1 VYELAGMKYR
11 SRSIE
16 KTLRDLCDH
25 FPVVSVLGA
34 RQVGK
39 STLIEHLFGSEY
51 DIVVFDPVQ
60 DIQQA
65 RAEPDLFLAN
75 HPGKLFLDEVQYAPE
90 LLAAIKRRV
99 DQSNEPGQFILS
111 GSQNL
116 SVVKNISES
125 LAGRVAIVDLHG
137 LAFKEVLGV
146 ADSAML
152 WDWVSGGQRSDVGGS
167 QAASGSESATA
178 RREDR
183 ERKAEGLRSYS
194 EAPPWYE
201 AVFRG
206 GFPGTL
212 DLPESLLPRFFS
224 SYLKTYVERDIRTV
238 ADIGNL
244 QLFARFFQ
252 LLGALSGT
260 EINASQIGR
269 DLDIDRRTALA
280 WKSVLESTYQWT
292 EIPAFSRNPVKRVA
306 GKSKGVFSDTGML
319 CHLQRIASPEMIA
332 SHPLQGRIIET
343 WVITEIFKIC
353 SSWAVAP
360 GFYHYR
366 SAGGAE
372 VDLILELNGRL
383 FPVEIKTKTHPS
395 KKDAGGIRSF
405 REAFPQEDI
414 ADGLLVCATPRPY
427 RIADDVLALP
437 WHMLS

>member
-1 VYELAGMKYR
+1 MTGMKYR

-25 FPVVSVLGA
+25 FPVVAVLGA

-51 DIVVFDPVQ
+51 DVVVFDPVQ

-90 LLAAIKRRV
+90 LLASIKRRV
-99 DQSNEPGQFILS
+99 DQSHEPGQFILS

-116 SVVKNISES
+116 SVIKNITES

-137 LAFKEVLGV
+137 LAFKEVQDV
-146 ADSAML
+146 ADAALL
-152 WDWVSGGQRSDVGGS
+152 WDWVNGGRRS
-167 QAASGSESATA
+167 ASGSCEPTA
-178 RREDR
+178 RREVGGQAP
-183 ERKAEGLRSYS
+183 ETIHQGGEP
-194 EAPPWYE
+194 PPWYE

-292 EIPAFSRNPVKRVA
+292 EIPAFSRNPVKRVV
-306 GKSKGVFSDTGML
+306 GKSKGIFSDTGML

-353 SSWAVAP
+353 SSWTAAP

-383 FPVEIKTKTHPS
+383 FPVEIKSKAHPS
-395 KKDAGGIRSF
+395 KKDAGGIKSF
-405 REAFPQEDI
+405 RQAFPNEDI
-414 ADGLLVCATPRPY
+414 ADGLLVCATPHPY
-427 RIADDVLALP
+427 RISDDVLALP